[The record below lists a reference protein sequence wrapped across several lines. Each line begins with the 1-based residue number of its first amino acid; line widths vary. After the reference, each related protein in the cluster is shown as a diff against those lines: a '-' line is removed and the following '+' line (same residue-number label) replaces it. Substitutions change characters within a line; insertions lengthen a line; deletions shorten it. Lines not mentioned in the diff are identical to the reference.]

1 MVQWTCHRRTVSAI
15 HATLHNSVQDATY
28 ACNNPFTAPRLARP
42 TGSKDSQASPGFN
55 YSVLAPRSARP
66 TGSKGSLATG
76 NCFTHRTRRRGSS
89 EDPLES
95 GY

>member
-42 TGSKDSQASPGFN
+42 TGSK
-55 YSVLAPRSARP
+55 
-66 TGSKGSLATG
+66 GSLATG
-76 NCFTHRTRRRGSS
+76 NCFTHRTRRRGAS